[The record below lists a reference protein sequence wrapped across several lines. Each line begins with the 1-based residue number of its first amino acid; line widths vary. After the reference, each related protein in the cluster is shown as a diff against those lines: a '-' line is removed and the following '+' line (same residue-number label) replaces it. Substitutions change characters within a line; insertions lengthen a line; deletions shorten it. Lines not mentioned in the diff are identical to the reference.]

1 MVVVDMDFVVDPRII
16 YGLYVLT
23 MLRNTAIGMILASL
37 LIIIIAGIYSL
48 DDYEEYEVDI
58 KKWVKRGLI
67 SAGISFIP
75 VLLIPDKDT
84 CLTLLALYY
93 VTPDNI
99 MAVQGNIVDFVG
111 EIGRSSKFNLQIE
124 Y

>member
-23 MLRNTAIGMILASL
+23 MFRDIAIGMIFVS

-48 DDYEEYEVDI
+48 NDYEEYEVDI

-111 EIGRSSKFNLQIE
+111 KLAEAVNFTCK
-124 Y
+124 

>member
-1 MVVVDMDFVVDPRII
+1 MDFVVDPRII

-23 MLRNTAIGMILASL
+23 MFRDIAIGMIFVS

-48 DDYEEYEVDI
+48 NDYEEYEVDI

-67 SAGISFIP
+67 SLGIGFIP

-84 CLTLLALYY
+84 CLTMLALYY

-111 EIGRSSKFNLQIE
+111 KLAEAVNLTCK
-124 Y
+124 

>member
-1 MVVVDMDFVVDPRII
+1 MDFVVDPRII

-23 MLRNTAIGMILASL
+23 MFRDIAIGMILVS

-48 DDYEEYEVDI
+48 NDYEEYEVDI

-67 SAGISFIP
+67 SLGISFIP
-75 VLLIPDKDT
+75 VLLIPDKNT
-84 CLTLLALYY
+84 CLTMLALYY

-111 EIGRSSKFNLQIE
+111 KLAEAVNLTCK
-124 Y
+124 

>member
-48 DDYEEYEVDI
+48 NDYEEYEVDI

-111 EIGRSSKFNLQIE
+111 KLAEAINFTCK
-124 Y
+124 

>member
-1 MVVVDMDFVVDPRII
+1 MVVVDMDFVIDPRIV

-23 MLRNTAIGMILASL
+23 MLRNTAIGMILVSL
-37 LIIIIAGIYSL
+37 FIIIIAGIYSL
-48 DDYEEYEVDI
+48 NDYEEYEVDI

-67 SAGISFIP
+67 SIGISFIP

-111 EIGRSSKFNLQIE
+111 KLTEAVNFTCK
-124 Y
+124 

>member
-1 MVVVDMDFVVDPRII
+1 MGMVVVDMDFVVDPRII

-37 LIIIIAGIYSL
+37 FIIIIAGIYSL

-67 SAGISFIP
+67 SLGIGFIP

-84 CLTLLALYY
+84 CLTMLALYY

-111 EIGRSSKFNLQIE
+111 KLAEAVNFTCK
-124 Y
+124 

>member
-23 MLRNTAIGMILASL
+23 MLRNTAIGMILVSL
-37 LIIIIAGIYSL
+37 FIIIIAGIYSI

-67 SAGISFIP
+67 SIGISFIP

-111 EIGRSSKFNLQIE
+111 KLAEAVNFTCK
-124 Y
+124 

>member
-1 MVVVDMDFVVDPRII
+1 MDFVVDPRII

-23 MLRNTAIGMILASL
+23 MLRDIAIGMIFVS

-67 SAGISFIP
+67 SLGISFIP
-75 VLLIPDKDT
+75 VLFIPDKDT
-84 CLTLLALYY
+84 CLTMLALYY

-111 EIGRSSKFNLQIE
+111 KLAEAVNLTCK
-124 Y
+124 

>member
-1 MVVVDMDFVVDPRII
+1 MDFVVDPKII
-16 YGLYVLT
+16 YGLYLLT
-23 MLRNTAIGMILASL
+23 MFRDIAIGMIFVS

-48 DDYEEYEVDI
+48 NDYEEYEVDI

-67 SAGISFIP
+67 SLGISFIP
-75 VLLIPDKDT
+75 VLLIPDKNT
-84 CLTLLALYY
+84 CLTMLALYY

-111 EIGRSSKFNLQIE
+111 KLAEAVNFTCK
-124 Y
+124 

>member
-23 MLRNTAIGMILASL
+23 MFRDIAIGMIFVS

-111 EIGRSSKFNLQIE
+111 KLAEAVNFTCK
-124 Y
+124 

>member
-23 MLRNTAIGMILASL
+23 MLRYTAIGMIFVS

-48 DDYEEYEVDI
+48 NDYEEYEVDI

-67 SAGISFIP
+67 SLGISFIP
-75 VLLIPDKDT
+75 VLLIPDENT
-84 CLTLLALYY
+84 CLTMLALYY

-111 EIGRSSKFNLQIE
+111 KLAEAVNFTCK
-124 Y
+124 

>member
-1 MVVVDMDFVVDPRII
+1 MDFVVDPRII

-23 MLRNTAIGMILASL
+23 MLRYTAVSMMMAG
-37 LIIIIAGIYSL
+37 LIIVASIFSL

-67 SAGISFIP
+67 SLGIGFIP

-84 CLTLLALYY
+84 CLTMLALYY

-111 EIGRSSKFNLQIE
+111 KLAEAVNLTCK
-124 Y
+124 

>member
-1 MVVVDMDFVVDPRII
+1 MGMVVVDMDFVVDPRII

-58 KKWVKRGLI
+58 KKWVKRGVI
-67 SAGISFIP
+67 SLGIGFIP

-111 EIGRSSKFNLQIE
+111 KLAEAVNFTCK
-124 Y
+124 

>member
-23 MLRNTAIGMILASL
+23 MLRNTAIGMILVSL
-37 LIIIIAGIYSL
+37 FIIIIAGIYSI

-67 SAGISFIP
+67 SLGIGFIP

-111 EIGRSSKFNLQIE
+111 KLAEAVNFTCK
-124 Y
+124 

>member
-1 MVVVDMDFVVDPRII
+1 MGMVVVDMDFVVDPRII

-67 SAGISFIP
+67 SLGISFIP

-111 EIGRSSKFNLQIE
+111 KLAEAVNFTCK
-124 Y
+124 

>member
-1 MVVVDMDFVVDPRII
+1 MVVVDMDFVVDPRIV

-23 MLRNTAIGMILASL
+23 MLRNTAIGMILVSL
-37 LIIIIAGIYSL
+37 FIIIIAGIYSL

-67 SAGISFIP
+67 SIGISFIP

-111 EIGRSSKFNLQIE
+111 KLAEAVNFTCK
-124 Y
+124 

>member
-1 MVVVDMDFVVDPRII
+1 MDFVVDPRII

-23 MLRNTAIGMILASL
+23 MFRDIAIGMIFVS

-48 DDYEEYEVDI
+48 NDYEEYEVDI
-58 KKWVKRGLI
+58 KKWVKRGVI
-67 SAGISFIP
+67 SLGIGFIP

-84 CLTLLALYY
+84 CLTMLALYY

-111 EIGRSSKFNLQIE
+111 KLAEAVNFTCK
-124 Y
+124 

>member
-1 MVVVDMDFVVDPRII
+1 MDFVVDPRII

-23 MLRNTAIGMILASL
+23 MFRDIAIGMIFVS

-67 SAGISFIP
+67 SLGIGFIP

-84 CLTLLALYY
+84 CLTMLALYY

-111 EIGRSSKFNLQIE
+111 KLAEAVNLTCK
-124 Y
+124 

>member
-1 MVVVDMDFVVDPRII
+1 MDFVVDPRII

-23 MLRNTAIGMILASL
+23 MFRDIAIGMIFVS

-67 SAGISFIP
+67 SLGIGFIP

-84 CLTLLALYY
+84 CLTMLALYY

-111 EIGRSSKFNLQIE
+111 KLAEAVNFTCK
-124 Y
+124 

>member
-1 MVVVDMDFVVDPRII
+1 MGMVVVDMDFVVDPRII

-84 CLTLLALYY
+84 CLTMLALYY

-111 EIGRSSKFNLQIE
+111 KLAEAVNFTCK
-124 Y
+124 

>member
-1 MVVVDMDFVVDPRII
+1 MDFVVDPRII

-23 MLRNTAIGMILASL
+23 MFRDIAIGMIFVS

-67 SAGISFIP
+67 SLGISFIP

-84 CLTLLALYY
+84 CLTMLALYY

-111 EIGRSSKFNLQIE
+111 KLAEAVNFTCK
-124 Y
+124 

>member
-58 KKWVKRGLI
+58 KKWVKRGVI
-67 SAGISFIP
+67 SLGIGFIP

-99 MAVQGNIVDFVG
+99 MAVQGNIVDFV
-111 EIGRSSKFNLQIE
+111 EKLAEAVNFTCK
-124 Y
+124 

>member
-1 MVVVDMDFVVDPRII
+1 MVAVDMDFVVDPRII

-23 MLRNTAIGMILASL
+23 MLRYTAISMILVSL
-37 LIIIIAGIYSL
+37 FIIIIAGIYSL

-58 KKWVKRGLI
+58 KKWAKRGLI
-67 SAGISFIP
+67 SLGIGFIP

-84 CLTLLALYY
+84 CLTMLALYY

-111 EIGRSSKFNLQIE
+111 KIGRSSKFHLQIE

>member
-1 MVVVDMDFVVDPRII
+1 MVVVDMDFVVDPRIV

-23 MLRNTAIGMILASL
+23 MLRNTAIGMILVSL
-37 LIIIIAGIYSL
+37 FIIIIAGIYSL
-48 DDYEEYEVDI
+48 NDYEEYEVDI

-67 SAGISFIP
+67 SIGISFIP

-111 EIGRSSKFNLQIE
+111 KLAEAVNFTCK
-124 Y
+124 